1 MNAPHPIRARV
12 ARLAAIALLVAAC
25 GPSSGI
31 AGQIPSPQRST
42 DPSVVQSPDATP
54 PPSASAPDASASV
67 APSTSVAP
75 TSGSSP
81 SVGPRSSPSSPS
93 PNPSAKP
100 SLRPSPSGSPA
111 PTTVVRAYF
120 LRTDLSGSDRGLV
133 AVLRSVPQTKA
144 VGRAATNVLLAGPTK
159 EEKAIQPAMTTAV
172 PSGVTLLGISLV
184 SGVAT
189 VDLSSPFATGGS
201 SAAQISR
208 VAQVVY
214 TLTQFSNVTAVK
226 FQIEGRA
233 LSVPDGAGKIHS
245 DAVGR
250 AEYHE
255 RLPEIFV
262 DRPAYGAG
270 LGNPA
275 RIAGLSDVFEA
286 TFRVRISDGR
296 GNVLADRQVMASCGS
311 GCWGTFA
318 VSIPYTVS
326 TAQWGSL
333 RTFNLSAKDGAVEN
347 IRDVPVW
354 LTPAG

>member
-12 ARLAAIALLVAAC
+12 ARLAAVALLVGAC

-42 DPSVVQSPDATP
+42 DPSVIQSPDATA
-54 PPSASAPDASASV
+54 PPSASAPTESASV
-67 APSTSVAP
+67 APSTSVPAAPGSSASAGP
-75 TSGSSP
+75 TSSTSP
-81 SVGPRSSPSSPS
+81 SG
-93 PNPSAKP
+93 NPSTKP
-100 SLRPSPSGSPA
+100 SARPSPSASPA

-133 AVLRSVPQTKA
+133 AVLRSVPQTKG

-159 EEKAIQPAMTTAV
+159 EEKALQPAMTTAV
-172 PSGVTLLGISLV
+172 PAGVTLLGISLA

-201 SAAQISR
+201 SVAQISR